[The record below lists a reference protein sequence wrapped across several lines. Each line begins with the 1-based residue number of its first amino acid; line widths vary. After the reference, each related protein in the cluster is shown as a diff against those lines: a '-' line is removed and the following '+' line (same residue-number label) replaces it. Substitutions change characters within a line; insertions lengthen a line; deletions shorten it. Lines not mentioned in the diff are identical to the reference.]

1 MRKTIIILVL
11 SVLLTGLLFAQG
23 SKETSMANYPDKTV
37 EFVVP
42 AGAGGGSDILARLI
56 LDIIQKNKLVDGN
69 IVVVNKGGGAGSV
82 GHQYMSTRE
91 GNYVIA
97 TMNAAHAMAL
107 RANPYLN
114 FEDFAPIANVAMDNV
129 LFVTGKQGAMK
140 SLQSVIDAAKASPEK
155 YTVGCADNLDM
166 LSVEM
171 INEAFGIKLQSVYY
185 DSANEIVAAI
195 LGGHVDFG
203 ILNPNECYGQIKSQ
217 DLVGVASFATERMNA
232 PFETIPTF
240 TELGYPEVEFQMFR
254 SIIGGVNMSNDVQ
267 QFWSDVFKKV
277 TDTEQWQ
284 KEYIEKNMLEPTYMP
299 SNAYAPYH
307 FELTEQLYQDAK
319 KIGLM
324 E

>member
-1 MRKTIIILVL
+1 MKKAIIVL
-11 SVLLTGLLFAQG
+11 AICVLLAGSLFAQG
-23 SKETSMANYPDKTV
+23 SKETDMKNYPDKTV

-42 AGAGGGSDILARLI
+42 AGAGGGSDIMARLL
-56 LDIIQKNKLVDGN
+56 LDIIQKNNLVKGT
-69 IVVVNKGGGAGSV
+69 IVVVNKAGGAGSV

-129 LFVTGKQGAMK
+129 LFVGGKQSTM
-140 SLQSVIDAAKASPEK
+140 LTVPELIAKAKAAPDK

-171 INEAFGIKLQSVYY
+171 INKAFGIKLQSVYY

-195 LGGHVDFG
+195 LGSHVDFG
-203 ILNPNECYGQIKSQ
+203 ILNPNECYGQIRSK
-217 DLVGVASFATERMNA
+217 DLVGVASFAKERMNA
-232 PFETIPTF
+232 PFEAIPTF
-240 TELGYPEVEFQMFR
+240 TELGYPDVEFQMFR
-254 SIIGGVNMSNDVQ
+254 SVIGGVKMSKDVQ
-267 QFWSDVFKKV
+267 EFWSDVFKKA
-277 TDTEQWQ
+277 TETEQWQ

-299 SNAYAPYH
+299 SSSYAPYH

-319 KIGLM
+319 AIGLM